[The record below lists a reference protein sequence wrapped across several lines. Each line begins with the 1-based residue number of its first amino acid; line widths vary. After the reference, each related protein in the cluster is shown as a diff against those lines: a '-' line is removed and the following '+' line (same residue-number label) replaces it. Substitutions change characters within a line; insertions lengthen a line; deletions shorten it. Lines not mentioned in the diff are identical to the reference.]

1 MAGPSEKW
9 LPTID
14 FKCPQ
19 VESALSD
26 LEKKLDEKLGQIP
39 VRMGHFWE
47 QMSKQQKNTK
57 IMQEIERAKASNMT
71 FSDGLVNAWNLQIID
86 RQKLNES
93 SSSITVH
100 FSILHSSVCLLQA
113 SGGVI
118 SKPAVTELEP
128 VTLLQRFCLRG
139 AHSGRGY

>member
-71 FSDGLVNAWNLQIID
+71 FSEGLVNAWNLQIID
-86 RQKLNES
+86 RQKF
-93 SSSITVH
+93 SITGH
-100 FSILHSSVCLLQA
+100 FSILHIYVCLLQA

-118 SKPAVTELEP
+118 SKPVVTELEP

-139 AHSGRGY
+139 AHSGRGH

>member
-71 FSDGLVNAWNLQIID
+71 FSDGLSNAWNLQIID
-86 RQKLNES
+86 RQKRIQHHWS
-93 SSSITVH
+93 FYH
-100 FSILHSSVCLLQA
+100 FTYFRLSFAGI
-113 SGGVI
+113 
-118 SKPAVTELEP
+118 
-128 VTLLQRFCLRG
+128 
-139 AHSGRGY
+139 

>member
-47 QMSKQQKNTK
+47 QMTKQQKNTK

-71 FSDGLVNAWNLQIID
+71 FSEGLVNAWNLQIID
-86 RQKLNES
+86 RQKLNEF
-93 SSSITVH
+93 SISGH
-100 FSILHSSVCLLQA
+100 FSILHIYVCLLQA

-118 SKPAVTELEP
+118 SKPVVTELEP
-128 VTLLQRFCLRG
+128 VTLLQRFCLRS

>member
-1 MAGPSEKW
+1 MAGPLEKW

-71 FSDGLVNAWNLQIID
+71 FSEGLVNAWNLQIID
-86 RQKLNES
+86 RQKLNEF
-93 SSSITVH
+93 SITGH
-100 FSILHSSVCLLQA
+100 FSILHIYVCLLQA
-113 SGGVI
+113 S
-118 SKPAVTELEP
+118 
-128 VTLLQRFCLRG
+128 
-139 AHSGRGY
+139 

>member
-71 FSDGLVNAWNLQIID
+71 FSEGLVNAWNLQIID
-86 RQKLNES
+86 RQKF
-93 SSSITVH
+93 SITGH
-100 FSILHSSVCLLQA
+100 FSILHIYVFLLQA

-118 SKPAVTELEP
+118 SKPVVTELEP

-139 AHSGRGY
+139 AHSGRGH